1 MSNQELQEEEL
12 EALDAIF
19 DGDEF
24 YEKVS
29 DTEINY
35 KIKSEDGDTIKNFL
49 INFKW
54 GANYPEEKPELS
66 LDSFFNTHLT
76 EATKEAILKALEEE
90 AENNLGNNLNCLSWL
105 LSLPENLF
113 KPFFQNDS

>member
-1 MSNQELQEEEL
+1 MYKSTKSNISL

-19 DGDEF
+19 DGDEN

-29 DTEINY
+29 DSEINY

-54 GANYPEEKPELS
+54 SENYPEEKPDLS

-76 EATKEAILKALEEE
+76 EPTKESILKALDEE
-90 AENNLGNNLNCLSWL
+90 AENNIGN
-105 LSLPENLF
+105 F
-113 KPFFQNDS
+113 KQRW